1 MKKLLVAA
9 AIAVSM
15 AFGLSAGAEARS
27 SVGFYFGTPHYDYR
41 VGDDYR
47 YRDGY
52 GWYRHGYD
60 DRRYHRGRLSCGE
73 ARRAVRNQG
82 YRNVSTVEC
91 RGTTY
96 TFEATRGRRDREVTV
111 FVNAGTGRVWRG

>member
-1 MKKLLVAA
+1 MKKILVAA

-15 AFGLSAGAEARS
+15 AFGLSAAAEAKT
-27 SVGFYFGTPHYDYR
+27 SVGIYFGVPHYDYR

-47 YRDGY
+47 YREGY
-52 GWYRHGYD
+52 GWYQYGYN
-60 DRRYHRGRLSCGE
+60 DRRAYRGRLSCGE

-96 TFEATRGRRDREVTV
+96 TFEAMRRGRYFTV
-111 FVNAGTGRVWRG
+111 FVNARTGRVSRR